1 MQVALV
7 LELMEEVKSNG
18 IRPDLQHYNCALHAC
33 AVSGEWQRAVELLNS
48 MIAATAASS
57 SSSSTSSSSTSSGSS
72 ASSSSSGRDA
82 SDSKAPLRKQR
93 QQQQQHQPPVP
104 DAVSYNTVISACA
117 AAQQREAALQ
127 LFAAMH
133 SEAGLQHDAF
143 SYNGAI
149 TACEGDAAK
158 AIELLREMQS
168 AGIKADKYS
177 YRGVIKVST
186 SDPLVTAYVRTCALL
201 SDKYYCWSSSMVTS
215 ASAHS
220 RQAAAPIF

>member
-1 MQVALV
+1 
-7 LELMEEVKSNG
+7 MEEVKSNG

-33 AVSGEWQRAVELLNS
+33 AVSGEWQRAVELLNT

-57 SSSSTSSSSTSSGSS
+57 SSSTGSSTSSSSSSNSSSSSSSTSSN
-72 ASSSSSGRDA
+72 
-82 SDSKAPLRKQR
+82 SKAQLRKQR
-93 QQQQQHQPPVP
+93 QQHQHQPPVP

-127 LFAAMH
+127 LFAAMQ

-143 SYNGAI
+143 SYNSAI

-177 YRGVIKVST
+177 YRGVIKVSFNDQ
-186 SDPLVTAYVRTCALL
+186 SVTVTVHTCTLFTIAGAVVVYCCIRTH
-201 SDKYYCWSSSMVTS
+201 Y
-215 ASAHS
+215 
-220 RQAAAPIF
+220 RQAVALTSQQ